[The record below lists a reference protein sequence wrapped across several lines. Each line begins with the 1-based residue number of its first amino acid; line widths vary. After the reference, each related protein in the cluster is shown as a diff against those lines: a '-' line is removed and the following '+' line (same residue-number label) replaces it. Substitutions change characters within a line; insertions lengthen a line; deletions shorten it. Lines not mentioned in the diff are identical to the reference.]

1 MIPKKIHYCWFG
13 GNDIPEKDK
22 NNIESWKKF
31 CPDYEIKKWDETNY
45 DVNKITYIKEAYQCK
60 KYAFVSDYARL
71 DILYNEGGIYLD
83 TDVEIIKNIDDLLDN
98 TAFCGFEK
106 GGRGIGLGLMCG
118 SEKGAAIIKDLMDHY
133 NDKIFLQ
140 ENGDMILD
148 VIDKYTDGVLV
159 PKGLKHNDKMQIIE
173 GLRIYPS
180 EYFGT
185 MDYYAGMEN
194 GRTVNTRSLH
204 HYNASWISDE
214 RRVYLERQRALAKKY
229 GYQKL
234 KNGKAARIET
244 FKEDLQSVKQEKGG
258 FYAVLYRLKHFWKVY
273 F

>member
-22 NNIESWKKF
+22 KNIESWKKF
-31 CPDYEIKKWDETNY
+31 CPDYEIIRWDETNY
-45 DVNKITYIKEAYQCK
+45 DVNKIAYTKEAYQCK

-98 TAFCGFEK
+98 IAFCGFEK
-106 GGRGIGLGLMCG
+106 GGIGIGLGLMCG
-118 SEKGAAIIKDLMDHY
+118 SVAGAPILKELRDYY
-133 NDKIFLQ
+133 NDKTFLK
-140 ENGDMILD
+140 ENGEMNLD
-148 VIDKYTDGVLV
+148 VIDVYTDGVLV
-159 PKGLKHNDKMQIIE
+159 PKGLKHNDEMQTIDE
-173 GLRIYPS
+173 LKIYPS

-185 MDYYAGMEN
+185 IDFYADFET
-194 GRTVNTRSLH
+194 GRTANTRSLH

-214 RRVYLERQRALAKKY
+214 RRKFLLSQRCLAKKY
-229 GYQKL
+229 GYKTY
-234 KNGKAARIET
+234 KTGKAHKIEM
-244 FKEDLQSVKQEKGG
+244 FKNDIACVKREKGVVFSL
-258 FYAVLYRLKHFWKVY
+258 FYFLKHFWKVY